1 MYVIDGV
8 SLASCKRISTHP
20 LSSGLC
26 EILGYI
32 IHAASTSFTRIR
44 RVWSFL
50 SLIFVP
56 IKSSMFSTHPLR
68 KCYASSFGAAR
79 ARSRLARALTHGA
92 SRVRSSLSQAWRLFS
107 TLPMSIYA
115 APYGH
120 VQGRQQF
127 LSFILF
133 DAVHVLGIQL
143 EAA

>member
-1 MYVIDGV
+1 MYVIDSV
-8 SLASCKRISTHP
+8 SMASCKRISTHP
-20 LSSGLC
+20 LSGGLC
-26 EILGYI
+26 EMVRYMP
-32 IHAASTSFTRIR
+32 R
-44 RVWSFL
+44 RHLSRGSGAWSFL

-79 ARSRLARALTHGA
+79 TRSRLARALAHEA

-120 VQGRQQF
+120 VQGRQPF

-133 DAVHVLGIQL
+133 NAFHVLGIQI